1 MFKKLF
7 SMKKIILLAVAAMT
21 LSVASAQVT
30 VKGSKFFDNVSVT
43 LKGGIISPYQHYAFW
58 PNARAIGGLEI
69 RKQVTSI
76 LGLGVEGEW
85 TVNTSSWQEPY
96 GTHPSVWGFH
106 SKNVI
111 DHQLVGGFGTIN
123 FTNLLLG
130 YPGIPRTLDV
140 EGVVGAGWFHA
151 FKTGDISAPDIDP
164 VNLADRNS
172 WYTKAG
178 LNLNWNVGDS
188 KALTVSLK
196 PAVVWY
202 MGRGA
207 SQHTN
212 AFNANCAAV
221 EIEAG
226 LTYHFKNSNG
236 EHYMTLCPMRYTQDD
251 IDAINAQVNDLR
263 DQLLHA
269 NEDVVRGAKEKLA
282 QANATIERLK
292 NELEECNK
300 RKNKV
305 EYITE
310 TNVVDNSIENLET
323 NVYFEIGKSVVTKA
337 QMPNVERV
345 AIFLKNHPEATC
357 IIKGYASKDGPE
369 DLNIRLANA
378 RAQAVYDL
386 LTKTYKI
393 KAGRIQAEGNGISE
407 MFSEPEW
414 NRVSICTIQNK
425 IQ

>member
-1 MFKKLF
+1 
-7 SMKKIILLAVAAMT
+7 MKKILLLAVAAMT
-21 LSVASAQVT
+21 LSAASAQVT
-30 VKGSKFFDNVSVT
+30 VEGSKFTDNISVT
-43 LKGGIISPYQHYAFW
+43 LKGGIVSPFQHYSFW
-58 PNARAIGGLEI
+58 KNARGVAGIEL
-69 RKQVTSI
+69 RKQVTSV

-85 TVNTSSWQEPY
+85 SFNTSRWDKAYGSHASIWTPY
-96 GTHPSVWGFH
+96 SPTI
-106 SKNVI
+106 I

-123 FTNLLLG
+123 LSNWLLG
-130 YPGIPRTLDV
+130 YKGMPRMLDV
-140 EGVVGAGWFHA
+140 EAVAGAGWWHA
-151 FKTGDISAPDIDP
+151 YKTGKVVDLEGNEYKIPDQ
-164 VNLADRNS
+164 NS
-172 WYTKAG
+172 WYVKAG
-178 LNLNWNVGDS
+178 LNLNWNVGET

-207 SQHTN
+207 TQNTTV
-212 AFNANCAAV
+212 FNANCAAV

-236 EHYMTLCPMRYTQDD
+236 EHYMTLCPKQYTQRD

-263 DQLLHA
+263 GQLSSA
-269 NEDVVRGAKEKLA
+269 LA
-282 QANATIERLK
+282 EADAERARAARLQQ
-292 NELEECNK
+292 ELDDCNK
-300 RKNKV
+300 RKNQV
-305 EYITE
+305 EYVTK
-310 TNVVDNSIENLET
+310 TNVIDNSIENLET
-323 NVYFEIGKSVVTKA
+323 NVYFEIGKSVVSAA

-378 RAQAVYDL
+378 RAKSVYDL
-386 LTKTYKI
+386 LTGKYKI
-393 KAGRIQAEGNGISE
+393 KASRIHSEGNGISE

-425 IQ
+425 VK

>member
-1 MFKKLF
+1 
-7 SMKKIILLAVAAMT
+7 MKKILLLAVAAMT
-21 LSVASAQVT
+21 IGAASAQIT
-30 VKGSKFFDNVSVT
+30 VKGSKIYDNISVT
-43 LKGGIISPYQHYAFW
+43 LKGGMVSPFQHYAFW
-58 PNARAIGGLEI
+58 KSARGVAGLEL
-69 RKQVTSI
+69 RKQVTPI
-76 LGLGVEGEW
+76 LGLGIEGEW
-85 TVNTSSWQEPY
+85 SVNTSSWTKSY
-96 GTHPSVWGFH
+96 GSHPSVWGPH
-106 SKNVI
+106 SKTI
-111 DHQLVGGFGTIN
+111 FDHQLVGGFGTVSL
-123 FTNLLLG
+123 TNLLFG
-130 YPGIPRTLDV
+130 YTGVPRALDLEAV
-140 EGVVGAGWFHA
+140 LGAGWWHA
-151 FKTGDISAPDIDP
+151 YKTGDLVGPDDDM
-164 VNLADRNS
+164 VDYVADKNS

-178 LNLNWNVGDS
+178 LNVNWNVGES
-188 KALTVSLK
+188 KAVTISLK
-196 PAVVWY
+196 PAVVWH
-202 MGRGA
+202 MGRNA
-207 SQHTN
+207 TQHTD
-212 AFNANCAAV
+212 AFNANTAAV

-236 EHYMTLCPMRYTQDD
+236 EHYMVECPMRYSQDD

-263 DQLLHA
+263 SQLSSA
-269 NEDVVRGAKEKLA
+269 LA
-282 QANATIERLK
+282 DADAERARAARLQR
-292 NELEECNK
+292 ELEDCNK

-310 TNVVDNSIENLET
+310 TVTETNVVDNSVENLET

-378 RAQAVYDL
+378 RAQAVYNL

-393 KAGRIQAEGNGISE
+393 SGSRIEAEGNGISE

-425 IQ
+425 IN

>member
-1 MFKKLF
+1 
-7 SMKKIILLAVAAMT
+7 MKKFLLLAVAA
-21 LSVASAQVT
+21 LSLSAASAQVT
-30 VKGSKFFDNVSVT
+30 VEGSKFTDNLSVT
-43 LKGGIISPYQHYAFW
+43 LKGGIVSPFQHYSFW
-58 PNARAIGGLEI
+58 KSARGIAGIEL
-69 RKQVTSI
+69 RKQVTSV

-85 TVNTSSWQEPY
+85 MFNTSRWDKAY
-96 GTHPSVWGFH
+96 GSHPSIWTPYSPTIV
-106 SKNVI
+106 

-123 FTNLLLG
+123 LTNWLLG
-130 YPGIPRTLDV
+130 YKGMSRTLDV
-140 EGVVGAGWFHA
+140 EAVAGAGWWHA
-151 FKTGDISAPDIDP
+151 YKTGTVIGLEGEEFKIPDQD
-164 VNLADRNS
+164 S

-178 LNLNWNVGDS
+178 LNLNWNVGET

-207 SQHTN
+207 TQSTTV
-212 AFNANCAAV
+212 FNANCAAV
-221 EIEAG
+221 ELEAG

-236 EHYMTLCPMRYTQDD
+236 EHYMTLCPKQYTQRD

-263 DQLLHA
+263 GQLSSA
-269 NEDVVRGAKEKLA
+269 LA
-282 QANATIERLK
+282 DADAERARAARLQQ
-292 NELEECNK
+292 ELDECNK
-300 RKNKV
+300 RKNQV
-305 EYITE
+305 EYVTK
-310 TNVVDNSIENLET
+310 TNVIDNSIENLET
-323 NVYFEIGKSVVTKA
+323 NVYFEIGKSVVSAA

-378 RAQAVYDL
+378 RAKAVYDL
-386 LTKTYKI
+386 LTGKYKI
-393 KAGRIQAEGNGISE
+393 KASRIQSEGNGISE

-425 IQ
+425 K

>member
-1 MFKKLF
+1 
-7 SMKKIILLAVAAMT
+7 MKKFLLLAVAAMT
-21 LSVASAQVT
+21 LSAASAQVT
-30 VKGSKFFDNVSVT
+30 VEGSKWHDNISVT
-43 LKGGIISPYQHYAFW
+43 LKGGIVSPFQHYSFW
-58 PNARAIGGLEI
+58 KSARGVAGIEV
-69 RKQVTSI
+69 RKQVTSV

-85 TVNTSSWQEPY
+85 SFNTSSWQKPY
-96 GTHPSVWGFH
+96 GMLHPSIWGIY
-106 SKNVI
+106 SPTIV
-111 DHQLVGGFGTIN
+111 DHQLVGAFGTIN
-123 FTNLLLG
+123 LSNWLLG
-130 YPGIPRTLDV
+130 YKGSPRTLDV
-140 EGVVGAGWFHA
+140 EAVLGAGWWHA
-151 FKTGDISAPDIDP
+151 YKSGTYEVGNEQIVTYDIPDQ
-164 VNLADRNS
+164 NS

-178 LNLNWNVGDS
+178 LNLNWNVGEK

-207 SQHTN
+207 TQNTTV
-212 AFNANCAAV
+212 FNANCAAV

-236 EHYMTLCPMRYTQDD
+236 EHYMTLCPKQYTQRD

-263 DQLLHA
+263 GQLSSA
-269 NEDVVRGAKEKLA
+269 LA
-282 QANATIERLK
+282 DADAERARAARLQR
-292 NELEECNK
+292 ELDECNK
-300 RKNKV
+300 REPKV
-305 EYITE
+305 VTQ
-310 TNVVDNSIENLET
+310 TNVIDNSIENRET
-323 NVYFEIGKSVVTKA
+323 NVYFEIGKSVVSTA

-378 RAQAVYDL
+378 RAKAVYDL
-386 LTKTYKI
+386 LTGKYKI
-393 KAGRIQAEGNGISE
+393 KASRIQSEGNGISE

-425 IQ
+425 VK

>member
-1 MFKKLF
+1 
-7 SMKKIILLAVAAMT
+7 MKKILLLAVAAMT
-21 LSVASAQVT
+21 LSAASAQIT
-30 VKGSKFFDNVSVT
+30 VKGSKIYDNVSVT
-43 LKGGIISPYQHYAFW
+43 LKGGMVSPFQHYAFW
-58 PNARAIGGLEI
+58 KSARGVGGLEL
-69 RKQVTSI
+69 RKQVTPI

-85 TVNTSSWQEPY
+85 SINTSSWTKPY
-96 GTHPSVWGFH
+96 GSHPSVWGPH
-106 SKNVI
+106 SKTIV
-111 DHQLVGGFGTIN
+111 DHQLVGAFGTVN
-123 FTNLLLG
+123 LANLLFG
-130 YPGIPRTLDV
+130 YTGVPRTLDLEAV
-140 EGVVGAGWFHA
+140 IGAGWWHA
-151 FKTGDISAPDIDP
+151 YKTGEQNTWVDDVEVP
-164 VNLADRNS
+164 VATDDVADKNS

-178 LNLNWNVGDS
+178 LNVNFNLGES
-188 KALTVSLK
+188 KAVTVSLK
-196 PAVVWY
+196 PAVVWH
-202 MGRGA
+202 MGRNA
-207 SQHTN
+207 TQHTD
-212 AFNANCAAV
+212 AFNANTAAV

-236 EHYMTLCPMRYTQDD
+236 KHYMVECPMRYSQDD
-251 IDAINAQVNDLR
+251 IDALNAQINDLR
-263 DQLLHA
+263 YQLNDA
-269 NEDVVRGAKEKLA
+269 NENAVRGAKEKLA

-292 NELEECNK
+292 NELAECNK

-345 AIFLKNHPEATC
+345 AIFLKNHPDATC

-378 RAQAVYDL
+378 RAQAVYNL

-393 KAGRIQAEGNGISE
+393 KASRIQAEGNGISE

>member
-1 MFKKLF
+1 
-7 SMKKIILLAVAAMT
+7 MKKILLLAVAAMT
-21 LSVASAQVT
+21 LSAASAQVT
-30 VKGSKFFDNVSVT
+30 VEGSKFTDNLSVT
-43 LKGGIISPYQHYAFW
+43 LKGGIVSPFQHYAFW
-58 PNARAIGGLEI
+58 KSARPVAGIEV
-69 RKQVTSI
+69 RKQVTSV

-85 TVNTSSWQEPY
+85 SFNTSSWQKPY
-96 GTHPSVWGFH
+96 GEHPSIWGPH
-106 SKNVI
+106 SKTIV
-111 DHQLVGGFGTIN
+111 DHQLVGAFGTIN
-123 FTNLLLG
+123 MTNWLLG
-130 YPGIPRTLDV
+130 YPGAPRTLDIEAV
-140 EGVVGAGWFHA
+140 AGAGWWHA
-151 FKTGDISAPDIDP
+151 YKTGEVIAPAETA
-164 VNLADRNS
+164 VEVADKNS

-178 LNLNWNVGDS
+178 LNLNWNVGES

-207 SQHTN
+207 TQHTT

-226 LTYHFKNSNG
+226 LTYHFKNHNG
-236 EHYMTLCPMRYTQDD
+236 EHYMTLCPMRYTQSDL
-251 IDAINAQVNDLR
+251 DAINAQVNDLR
-263 DQLLHA
+263 NQLSNA
-269 NEDVVRGAKEKLA
+269 KADVDA
-282 QANATIERLK
+282 ANARARRLQQ
-292 NELEECNK
+292 ELEECNK

-323 NVYFEIGKSVVTKA
+323 NVYFEIGKSVVSQA

-369 DLNIRLANA
+369 DLNIRLANN
-378 RAQAVYDL
+378 RAKAVYDL
-386 LTKTYKI
+386 LTGKYKI
-393 KAGRIQAEGNGISE
+393 KSSRIKAEGNGISE

-425 IQ
+425 IK